1 MGVVPRCGL
10 PVHSRGLEIDRVP
23 FPCEALH
30 IGPVRVH
37 PPLIMAPLHEITDQP
52 FRRMIREVGGVG
64 LTVSEMISSEALV
77 RHARKAERMMASE
90 GERPYAMQLAG
101 SDPEHLAE
109 CAKLCEA
116 AGADLVDLNMG
127 CPASN
132 VTKGGAGSALL
143 RDIRLAEACVKAM
156 VRAVRIPVTVKM
168 RAGWDDS
175 QKQRED
181 YRDFLRMFEAVG
193 IQGLTIHPRTRAQQY
208 EGHADWSL
216 IARAVEAGTSFPIIG
231 NGDVVEAE
239 DAHRMVRE
247 TGCQGVM
254 IGRGALYNP
263 FLFRQVLEPTFAVT
277 TEMRIDITLRFFRLM
292 LELLD
297 EREALHKIK
306 KIGAWFTKGIPGGA
320 KFRQRLNERNNPHE
334 LIAEIEGLREHR
346 PAE

>member
-1 MGVVPRCGL
+1 LAFPHSSFQIGSIVVQ
-10 PVHSRGLEIDRVP
+10 
-23 FPCEALH
+23 
-30 IGPVRVH
+30 

-109 CAKLCEA
+109 CAVMCEA
-116 AGADLVDLNMG
+116 AGADMVDLNMG

-143 RDIRLAEACVKAM
+143 RDIRLAERCVTAMVKA
-156 VRAVRIPVTVKM
+156 VKIPVTVKM
-168 RAGWDDS
+168 RAGWDAS
-175 QKQRED
+175 QAERET
-181 YRDFLRMFEAVG
+181 YRDFLKMFQHVG
-193 IQGLTIHPRTRAQQY
+193 VQGLAIHPRTRAQQY

-216 IARAVEAGTSFPIIG
+216 IARAVDAGMSFPIIG
-231 NGDVVEAE
+231 NGDVVEAA
-239 DAHRMVRE
+239 DAHRMVQE
-247 TGCQGVM
+247 TGCHGVM

-263 FLFRQVLEPTFAVT
+263 FLFRQIMEPGLVVT
-277 TEMRIDITLRFFRLM
+277 AEMRIDITLRFFRLL
-292 LELLD
+292 LELLE

-306 KIGAWFTKGIPGGA
+306 KIGAWFTKGIAGGA
-320 KFRQRLNERNNPHE
+320 KFRQRLNERNDPHE
-334 LIAEIEGLREHR
+334 LIREIEALRDF
-346 PAE
+346 